1 MGSEKTRAKLKQRVR
16 KFDCSYSTLCSVN
29 TLLIRKE
36 KVYIFNIYINEC
48 GSRVYLG
55 INCSMLYYQS

>member
-16 KFDCSYSTLCSVN
+16 KFDCSCSTLCSVN

-36 KVYIFNIYINEC
+36 KVYIVNIYINE
-48 GSRVYLG
+48 GVESTLA
-55 INCSMLYYQS
+55 